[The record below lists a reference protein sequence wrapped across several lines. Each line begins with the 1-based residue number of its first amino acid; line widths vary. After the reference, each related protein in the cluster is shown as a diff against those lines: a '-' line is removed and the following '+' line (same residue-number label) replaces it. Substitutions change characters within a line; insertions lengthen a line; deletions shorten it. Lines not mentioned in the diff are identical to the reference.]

1 MRSRLV
7 LALAA
12 GVAAASLVGCGAQS
26 SNPEPEETAAAA
38 AECTPSGEASDS
50 VEVAGELGAKP
61 DVTFEAPL
69 EFSATERTVIVEGEG
84 EQATADDS
92 VRAELTMY
100 NAETG
105 AEIVSTGH
113 DGTQSVEVALDG
125 TWPAGITKALTC
137 LAEGGRV
144 VVAITPEDG
153 YGDAGNPQA
162 GIEPGTPLVI
172 VADRVAPPPP
182 PTPQAWES
190 DVPAVEYGSDG
201 TPTVAIPDVDPP
213 AEFRLTVLE
222 EGTGPVVEDG
232 ATVSVFYHGVSWDTG
247 EMFDESWG
255 EQPAQFST
263 GGVIPGFRGAL
274 VGQKVGST
282 IIATIPPDLAYG
294 PEGGASALAGQTLVF
309 LVQIEAAE

>member
-1 MRSRLV
+1 VRSRLV
-7 LALAA
+7 LVLAA
-12 GVAAASLVGCGAQS
+12 GVAAASLAGCSGQS
-26 SNPEPEETAAAA
+26 PEPEPEETTAAA
-38 AECTPSGEASDS
+38 AECTASGEASDS
-50 VEVAGELGAKP
+50 VEVTGELGSKP
-61 DVTFEAPL
+61 EVTIDAPL
-69 EFSATERTVIVEGEG
+69 EFSETQRTVIVEGEG
-84 EQATADDS
+84 EQAEADDS

-113 DGTQSVEVALDG
+113 DGSQPVDVSLDG

-137 LAEGGRV
+137 LAEGGRA
-144 VVAITPEDG
+144 VVAVTAEDG

-172 VADRVAPPPP
+172 VADRVAIPAPPS
-182 PTPQAWES
+182 PQPWDS
-190 DVPAVEYGSDG
+190 VVPEVEFESDG
-201 TPTVAIPDVDPP
+201 TPTVTIPDADPP
-213 AEFRLTVLE
+213 TEFRLTVLE

-232 ATVSVFYHGVSWDTG
+232 ATVSVFYHGTSWDTK
-247 EMFDESWG
+247 EVFDENWG
-255 EQPAQFST
+255 QEPAQFST

-294 PEGGASALAGQTLVF
+294 PEGSGSELAGQTLVF
-309 LVQIEAAE
+309 LVKIEAAE